1 MVNNNHLEEEQG
13 FTNRIPNNKLNPNFL
28 TNKHQPRVVY
38 LVNNNKMLLRL
49 KLKLNHLVQLHHKL
63 QEIPFLVKLIVQIF
77 LDSSNHKRKAHR
89 EFLVKPPN
97 KLNLLAVED
106 YLDKLFNPNNRQ
118 EVFSVNNNLPKHKA
132 LVEVSLDNKH
142 SLQNLLVICLEH
154 KEQDYLRIKPK
165 HKLLLTLV

>member
-1 MVNNNHLEEEQG
+1 M
-13 FTNRIPNNKLNPNFL
+13 
-28 TNKHQPRVVY
+28 VY

-118 EVFSVNNNLPKHKA
+118 EVFSVHNYLPKHKA
-132 LVEVSLDNKH
+132 LAEVSLGNKH

-154 KEQDYLRIKPK
+154 KEQDYLRIKLN
-165 HKLLLTLV
+165 HKLLSTLD